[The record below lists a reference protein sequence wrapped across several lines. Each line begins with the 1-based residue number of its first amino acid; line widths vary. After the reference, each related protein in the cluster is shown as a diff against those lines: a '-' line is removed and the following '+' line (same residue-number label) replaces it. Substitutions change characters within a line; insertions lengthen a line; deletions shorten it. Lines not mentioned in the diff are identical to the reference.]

1 MPPKRSPATRKAPAR
16 KAASGKNA
24 PKKRAPAATQGASV
38 GKREQNKESTRK
50 RIVTAAL
57 ELFEKQGFDNTTTKE
72 IARRARVAE
81 GTVFNYFET
90 KEDIALH
97 FFELE
102 VEQAIAAVRGDE
114 RLKTAPLEERL
125 FALLE
130 AQFEYLAPYESF
142 IGAAFLRALR
152 PASKLGFSSDA
163 MALRARY
170 LAFVHE
176 LIDDAL
182 PRRHRAWHVSLFG
195 PHAFWIFYVGVLLF
209 WLGDSSPGKEA
220 TLAFVDRALRAGA
233 SILRSEADDV

>member
-1 MPPKRSPATRKAPAR
+1 MATKRASPAKKSAAR
-16 KAASGKNA
+16 KPA
-24 PKKRAPAATQGASV
+24 KKSAAT
-38 GKREQNKESTRK
+38 KTRTREQSKEATK
-50 RIVTAAL
+50 ARIVTAAL
-57 ELFEKQGFDNTTTKE
+57 DLFERQGFERTTTKE

-102 VEQAIAAVRGDE
+102 VEHAIATVRSNE
-114 RLKTAPLEERL
+114 ELRSAPLEERL

-152 PASKLGFSSDA
+152 PASKLGFSVDA
-163 MALRARY
+163 MALRGRY
-170 LAFVHE
+170 LAFVQE

-182 PRRHRAWHVSLFG
+182 PIRHRAWHVSMFG

-233 SILRSEADDV
+233 AILRSESDDA